1 VTAVIAARRDMTK
14 YHLASGKDT
23 RLVNQL
29 SAQVLRQ
36 VLDSSTEGVLLLSAS
51 EADLHVVYANAQFER
66 LSGYPRE
73 RLDGMALQALVGTDA
88 ESGAVRD
95 ALAEG
100 RCYSGALRLAREDGS
115 RWRASFRSHPVYEE
129 DGRVAYWLCHFLPP
143 AVTAG
148 GEPADSW
155 GAWFEQDGGRGRERF
170 GRLDRADASSG
181 LLRFERFRD
190 FLERDLGIARR
201 ERRPVSVMFLQI
213 LELDRYRATFGKNAA
228 DSCLRMIGK
237 QVSASL
243 RRATDLCARFDGDAI
258 IAAVFG
264 HDAAEAS
271 RLLERIAENIDGLRI
286 HNPRGLKHRFLS
298 VRSAVVESNGDEER
312 FEDLLERL
320 QMAVAEDEDSAASA

>member
-1 VTAVIAARRDMTK
+1 
-14 YHLASGKDT
+14 
-23 RLVNQL
+23 VNQL
-29 SAQVLRQ
+29 SAQILRQ

-51 EADLHVVYANAQFER
+51 AADHHVVYANAQFER

-73 RLDGMALQALVGTDA
+73 RLDGLSWQALAGADA
-88 ESGAVRD
+88 AAETVSD

-100 RCYSGALRLAREDGS
+100 RCYTGALRLEREDGS

-129 DGRVAYWLCHFLPP
+129 DGGLAYWLCHFLPP
-143 AVTAG
+143 AVAAG

-155 GAWFEQDGGRGRERF
+155 DAWFEQDGGRGRDRF

-181 LLRFERFRD
+181 LLRFDRFRD

-213 LELDRYRATFGKNAA
+213 VELDRYRSTFGKNAA

-258 IAAVFG
+258 VAAVFG

-271 RLLERIAENIDGLRI
+271 RLLDRIAENIDGLRI
-286 HNPRGLKHRFLS
+286 HNPHGRKQRFLS
-298 VRSAVVESNGDEER
+298 VRSAVVESNGGEER
-312 FEDLLERL
+312 VEELLERL
-320 QMAVAEDEDSAASA
+320 QLAVAEEDEDSAASA